1 MGKSTREAYGLAL
14 AELGQKNDKVVALD
28 ADLSGSTKT
37 STFKK
42 VFPERHFNFGI
53 AEADM
58 VAAAAGFAF
67 SGYIPY
73 TSTFA
78 VFGTGRAFEQIRN
91 SIAYTNANVKLAF
104 THAGLSVGEDGG
116 SHQSL
121 EDIALM
127 RTLPNLTV
135 FCPCDAAETK
145 KAVMAAAEIDG
156 PVFLRLGR
164 SNCDDVTDE
173 STPFVPGKAL
183 VLKEGTDAAIFATG
197 LMVSIALK
205 AAELLEAE
213 GISTAV
219 VNFHTI
225 KPLDEETILA
235 YNDKVKA
242 IVTAEEAFV
251 VGGLGSAVAETIAGK
266 AGAKFAR
273 VGVEDKFGQS
283 GTPDILFKEYGLTA
297 ENIAANVKAL
307 LR

>member
-14 AELGQKNDKVVALD
+14 AELGEKNDKVVVLD

-37 STFKK
+37 GTFKK
-42 VFPERHFNFGI
+42 VFPDRFYNFGI

-58 VAAAAGFAF
+58 MCAAAGFAF
-67 SGYIPY
+67 SGYTPFA
-73 TSTFA
+73 STFA

-91 SIAYTNANVKLAF
+91 SIAYTKANVKMAF
-104 THAGLSVGEDGG
+104 THAGISVGEDGG

-127 RTLPNLTV
+127 RTLPNVTV

-145 KAVMAAAEIDG
+145 KAVMAAAEMDG
-156 PVFLRLGR
+156 PVYLRLGR
-164 SNCDDVTDE
+164 SSCDDVTDE
-173 STPFVPGKAL
+173 NTPFVPGKAV

-205 AAELLEAE
+205 AAAALDAE
-213 GISTAV
+213 GVSTAV
-219 VNFHTI
+219 VDFHTI
-225 KPLDEETILA
+225 KPFDEETVLA
-235 YNDKVKA
+235 YNGKVKV

-266 AGAKFAR
+266 GGAKFAR

-283 GTPDILFKEYGLTA
+283 GNPNALFELYGLTV
-297 ENIAANVKAL
+297 ENIIAKVKGL
-307 LR
+307 L

>member
-14 AELGQKNDKVVALD
+14 AELGGLNEKVVALD

-42 VFPERHFNFGI
+42 AFPERFFNFGI

-58 VAAAAGFAF
+58 VCAAAGFAF
-67 SGYIPY
+67 SGYIPFA
-73 TSTFA
+73 STFA

-135 FCPCDAAETK
+135 FCPCDAAETR
-145 KAVMAAAEIDG
+145 KAVLAAAEING
-156 PVFLRLGR
+156 PVYLRLGR
-164 SNCDDVTDE
+164 SSTDDITNED
-173 STPFVPGKAL
+173 TPFEPGKAL
-183 VLKEGTDAAIFATG
+183 VLKDGTDAAIFATG
-197 LMVSIALK
+197 LMVSRALK
-205 AAELLEAE
+205 AAQALDAE
-213 GISTAV
+213 GVSTAV
-219 VNFHTI
+219 INIHTI
-225 KPLDEETILA
+225 KPLDTETILR
-235 YNDKVKA
+235 YHESVKA
-242 IVTAEEAFV
+242 IVTAEEAFM

-266 AGAKFAR
+266 SGARFER
-273 VGVEDKFGQS
+273 VGVDDRFGQS
-283 GTPDILFKEYGLTA
+283 GTPEALFEDYGLTA
-297 ENIAANVKAL
+297 DNIVAKVKSL
-307 LR
+307 L

>member
-14 AELGQKNDKVVALD
+14 AELGEKNDKVVVLD

-37 STFKK
+37 GTFKK
-42 VFPERHFNFGI
+42 VFPDRFYNFGI

-58 VAAAAGFAF
+58 MCAAAGFAF
-67 SGYIPY
+67 SGYTPFA
-73 TSTFA
+73 STFA

-91 SIAYTNANVKLAF
+91 SIAYTKANVKMAF
-104 THAGLSVGEDGG
+104 THAGISVGEDGG

-127 RTLPNLTV
+127 RTLPNVTV

-145 KAVMAAAEIDG
+145 KAVMAAAEMDG
-156 PVFLRLGR
+156 PVYLRLGR
-164 SNCDDVTDE
+164 SSCDDVTDE
-173 STPFVPGKAL
+173 NTPFVPGKAV

-205 AAELLEAE
+205 AAAALDAE
-213 GISTAV
+213 GVSTAV
-219 VNFHTI
+219 VDFHTI
-225 KPLDEETILA
+225 KPFDEETVLA
-235 YNDKVKA
+235 YNGKVKA

-266 AGAKFAR
+266 GGAKFAR

-283 GTPDILFKEYGLTA
+283 GNPNALFELYGLTV
-297 ENIAANVKAL
+297 ENIVAKVKGL
-307 LR
+307 L

>member
-14 AELGQKNDKVVALD
+14 AELGQKNDRVVAMD

-42 VFPERHFNFGI
+42 AFPERFFNFGI

-58 VAAAAGFAF
+58 ITAAAGFAF
-67 SGYIPY
+67 SGYIPFA
-73 TSTFA
+73 STFA

-91 SIAYTNANVKLAF
+91 SVAYTNANVKLAF

-121 EDIALM
+121 EDVAIM
-127 RTLPNLTV
+127 RTLPNLTI
-135 FCPCDAAETK
+135 FCPCDAAETR
-145 KAVMAAAEIDG
+145 KAVMAAAEIEG
-156 PVFLRLGR
+156 PVYLRLGR
-164 SNCDDVTDE
+164 SNTDDVTDE
-173 STPFVPGKAL
+173 NTPFVPGKAL
-183 VLKEGTDAAIFATG
+183 VLKEGSDAAIFANG
-197 LMVSIALK
+197 LMVVRALK
-205 AAELLEAE
+205 AAEMLESE

-235 YNDKVKA
+235 YNGKVKA

-251 VGGLGSAVAETIAGK
+251 AGGLGGAVAETIAGK
-266 AGAKFAR
+266 GGAKFAR
-273 VGVEDKFGQS
+273 VGVEDRFGQS
-283 GTPDILFKEYGLTA
+283 GAPDVLFEQYGLTA
-297 ENIAANVKAL
+297 ENIAAKVKAL
-307 LR
+307 LK

>member
-14 AELGQKNDKVVALD
+14 AELGQKNDKVVAMD

-42 VFPERHFNFGI
+42 AFPERFFNFGI

-67 SGYIPY
+67 SGYVPF

-135 FCPCDAAETK
+135 FCPCDANETK
-145 KAVMAAAEIDG
+145 KAVMAAAEIQG

-183 VLKEGTDAAIFATG
+183 VLKEGSDAAIFATG

-205 AAELLEAE
+205 AAEMLEAE

-235 YNDKVKA
+235 YNGKVKA

-266 AGAKFAR
+266 SGAKFAR

-283 GTPDILFKEYGLTA
+283 GSPAVLFEEYGLTA
-297 ENIAANVKAL
+297 ENIVANVKTL
-307 LR
+307 LK

>member
-14 AELGQKNDKVVALD
+14 AELGQKNDKVVAMD

-58 VAAAAGFAF
+58 IAAAAGFAF
-67 SGYIPY
+67 SGYIPF

-135 FCPCDAAETK
+135 FCPCDAAETR

-173 STPFVPGKAL
+173 NTPFVPGKAL
-183 VLKEGTDAAIFATG
+183 VLKDGTDAAIFATG

-205 AAELLEAE
+205 AAEMLEEE

-219 VNFHTI
+219 VNFHTV

-235 YNDKVKA
+235 YNGKVKA

-266 AGAKFAR
+266 CGAKFAR

-283 GTPDILFKEYGLTA
+283 GTPDILFREYGLTA

-307 LR
+307 LK

>member
-14 AELGQKNDKVVALD
+14 AELGQKNDRVVAMD

-42 VFPERHFNFGI
+42 AFPERFFNFGI

-58 VAAAAGFAF
+58 ITAAAGFAF
-67 SGYIPY
+67 SGYIPF

-78 VFGTGRAFEQIRN
+78 VFGMGRAFEQIRN
-91 SIAYTNANVKLAF
+91 SVAYTNANVKLAF

-121 EDIALM
+121 EDVAIM
-127 RTLPNLTV
+127 RTLPNLTI
-135 FCPCDAAETK
+135 FCPCDAAETR
-145 KAVMAAAEIDG
+145 KAVMAAAEIEG
-156 PVFLRLGR
+156 PVYLRLGR
-164 SNCDDVTDE
+164 SNTDDVTDE
-173 STPFVPGKAL
+173 NTPFVPGKAL
-183 VLKEGTDAAIFATG
+183 VLKEGSDAAIFANG
-197 LMVSIALK
+197 LMVVRALK
-205 AAELLEAE
+205 AAEMLESE

-235 YNDKVKA
+235 YNGKVKA

-251 VGGLGSAVAETIAGK
+251 AGGLGGAVAETIAGK
-266 AGAKFAR
+266 GGAKFAR
-273 VGVEDKFGQS
+273 VGVEDRFGQS
-283 GTPDILFKEYGLTA
+283 GAPDVLFEQYGLTA
-297 ENIAANVKAL
+297 ENIAAKVKAL
-307 LR
+307 LK

>member
-14 AELGQKNDKVVALD
+14 AELGEKNDKVVALD

-37 STFKK
+37 GTFKK
-42 VFPERHFNFGI
+42 AFPDRFYNFGI

-58 VAAAAGFAF
+58 MCAAAGFAF
-67 SGYIPY
+67 SGYVPFA
-73 TSTFA
+73 STFA

-91 SIAYTNANVKLAF
+91 SIAYTKANVKMAF
-104 THAGLSVGEDGG
+104 THAGISVGEDGG

-121 EDIALM
+121 EDISLM
-127 RTLPNLTV
+127 RTLPNVTV

-156 PVFLRLGR
+156 PVYLRLGR
-164 SNCDDVTDE
+164 SSCDDVTDE
-173 STPFVPGKAL
+173 NTPFVPGKAA
-183 VLKEGTDAAIFATG
+183 VLTEGTDAAIFATG
-197 LMVSIALK
+197 LMVSIAMK
-205 AAELLEAE
+205 AAAVLEAE

-219 VNFHTI
+219 VDFHTI
-225 KPLDEETILA
+225 KPFDAETVLD
-235 YNDKVKA
+235 YNGRVKA

-266 AGAKFAR
+266 GGARFAR

-283 GTPDILFKEYGLTA
+283 GNPDALFELYGLTV
-297 ENIAANVKAL
+297 ENIVAKVKGL
-307 LR
+307 L